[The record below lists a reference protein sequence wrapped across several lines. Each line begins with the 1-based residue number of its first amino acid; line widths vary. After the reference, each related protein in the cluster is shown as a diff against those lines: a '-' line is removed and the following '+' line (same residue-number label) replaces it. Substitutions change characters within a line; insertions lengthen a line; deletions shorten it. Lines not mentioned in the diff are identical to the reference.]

1 MQESNKAELRNL
13 FRTRRHNLTR
23 DKRSDASARIRARLL
38 DLPETRLAGSVLLY
52 VPTKN
57 EVDTWPLLEHF
68 WTVGVQVLLPRCRD
82 NQPGFMDI
90 HAVNS
95 AAELGPGQF
104 GLTEPILGLAP
115 LVTEPEPDLILVP
128 ALAFDRRGFRLGF
141 GGGYYDRFL
150 TCLTHPHLRV
160 GLAYDFQIA
169 ERLPAEPWDMPVQ
182 CIITQDTIIFT
193 ENQS

>member
-115 LVTEPEPDLILVP
+115 LVTEPEPDLLLVP

-150 TCLTHPHLRV
+150 TRLTHPHLRV

-182 CIITQDTIIFT
+182 RIITQDTIIFT